1 MAPQRKAVPV
11 VIVLS
16 GPSGAGKDTVLRAAL
31 KLDSSLATVAT
42 VKTRAPRPGEIDG
55 VHQVFLSEAEFD
67 QWLADDAF
75 LEHAEVYGH
84 RSGVPRAA
92 VEQLLEAG
100 KSVMLRTDVQGART
114 LRERLD
120 APLLAFVTAPD
131 VNTLERRI
139 RARGAESEADI
150 AHRLARAE
158 AELAEAAW
166 FDRVIVNADARHDHA
181 ARELVDW
188 IDRERQRRIPTDD

>member
-1 MAPQRKAVPV
+1 MARQHNPVPV
-11 VIVLS
+11 VVVLS

-31 KLDSSLATVAT
+31 ELDSSLATVAT
-42 VKTRAPRPGEIDG
+42 VKTRPPRPGEIDG

-92 VEQLLEAG
+92 VEQLLKAG

-114 LRERLD
+114 LRERLE
-120 APLLAFVTAPD
+120 APLLVFVTAPD

-139 RARGAESEADI
+139 RDRGAESEADI
-150 AHRLARAE
+150 AHRLAQAE
-158 AELAEAAW
+158 LELAEAAW
-166 FDRVIVNADARHDHA
+166 FDRVIVNADARPDQA

-188 IDRERQRRIPTDD
+188 IDRERQRRIHAND